1 MLGAIA
7 EYLGVTVSL
16 EAVAT
21 ALGIST
27 VALSAGLIAL
37 GTLGVALGVAWVV
50 KRLQS
55 SNTTLHTDL
64 KSEVSLKAFYGSLGG
79 SSQGTLAFVELNGIY
94 YMIEQETTFKV
105 NEEATHRAIVYLPQK
120 RMSHFHAES
129 RIVKALGDQGIPMA
143 GAKIWVSKPICMRC
157 ADLLRSKGFSIQT
170 SEDGSWYEAWVS
182 PDEVLIE
189 MQPQRPVTRFIA
201 RSDEETRLKRDQEGL
216 GLENLGASR
225 STRNPNP
232 LYA

>member
-1 MLGAIA
+1 
-7 EYLGVTVSL
+7 
-16 EAVAT
+16 
-21 ALGIST
+21 
-27 VALSAGLIAL
+27 
-37 GTLGVALGVAWVV
+37 
-50 KRLQS
+50 
-55 SNTTLHTDL
+55 
-64 KSEVSLKAFYGSLGG
+64 
-79 SSQGTLAFVELNGIY
+79 
-94 YMIEQETTFKV
+94 
-105 NEEATHRAIVYLPQK
+105 
-120 RMSHFHAES
+120 
-129 RIVKALGDQGIPMA
+129 
-143 GAKIWVSKPICMRC
+143 MRC